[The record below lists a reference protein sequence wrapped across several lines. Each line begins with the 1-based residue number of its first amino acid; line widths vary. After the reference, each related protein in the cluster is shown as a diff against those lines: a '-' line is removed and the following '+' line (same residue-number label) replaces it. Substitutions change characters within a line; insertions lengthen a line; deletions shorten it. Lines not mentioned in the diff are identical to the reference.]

1 MYEYS
6 SRKVL
11 QMLSGI
17 CNPAAQSLGFE
28 IPQSKKAQQNFIP
41 LSLFGNS
48 NYTCLF
54 LSPLALSTLALS
66 TLTLSLPA
74 IPLSSL

>member
-28 IPQSKKAQQNFIP
+28 IPQSKKAQPNFIP

-54 LSPLALSTLALS
+54 LSPLALSPLA
-66 TLTLSLPA
+66 LSLPA

>member
-54 LSPLALSTLALS
+54 LSPLALSPLA
-66 TLTLSLPA
+66 LSLPA